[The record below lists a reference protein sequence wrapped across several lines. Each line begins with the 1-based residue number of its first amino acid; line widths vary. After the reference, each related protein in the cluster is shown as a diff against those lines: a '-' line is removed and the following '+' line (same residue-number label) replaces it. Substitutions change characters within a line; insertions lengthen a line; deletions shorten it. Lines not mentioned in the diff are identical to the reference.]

1 MELSHGCSPI
11 GDSPAALSMSLRVFS
26 FLPRLRALRAAA
38 VRQHPARPRPRIR
51 RPWRMPL
58 LAMVVLVLVLAVS
71 WFLTAQHVRAQ
82 LRLAEQ
88 AIRLQQSG
96 LAAIVAE
103 NLRQVLERAQLMG
116 VVAQQG
122 MRSGSPHW
130 PEQLAHML
138 GRDRIFLRMAVF
150 DTAHRWVAGSPAQSQ
165 DWGVL
170 LPPGQTVC
178 ADTDTDTDSARVLHP
193 QAPSQEQAWQLPL
206 LLCLADAQGQSSG
219 YLLLYIDMGYFLSLY
234 QDVDFGVSGVL
245 HLLAPE
251 GDVVAAMTGGG
262 LLVHPPGQRLT
273 ALRHLPVGPG
283 EQQIPPGL
291 MGASDGARLANIH
304 RAPATP
310 LTVVVS
316 REWTEIRADHLANA
330 QRTWALLGAV
340 SVLAVLGAALLW
352 RSMYRRHALFM
363 ALHQAD
369 QDQQVLIAQL
379 EREKQRALELA
390 ATDHLTGLYNRR
402 MFHELVN
409 SHLALARRSSKFYAL
424 LYLDLDRF
432 KLINDT
438 LGHHVGDALLQAVAQ
453 RLRGMLRSSDIMA
466 RMGGDE
472 FAVLITA
479 MEGQADIDQLAQKLL
494 AGLGAAYHDL
504 APEPLYA
511 PPSMGIAVFPQDGHD
526 VEVLCRH
533 ADAAMYASKKAG
545 RNRYTYYHAISNL
558 DSTRQA
564 QLVHQLP
571 AAIAQQ
577 QLVLHFQPKVSL
589 EDYRIVGLEA
599 LVRWQ
604 HPQHGLIFPGDFIGL
619 AEEHGHIMALGE
631 WVMHACC
638 QQLAA
643 WRAQGLQTVPLAFNV
658 SPQQLN
664 DAQLPERLAAYL
676 QRYGLTPSDVEME
689 ITESSLVD
697 SDGRARA
704 VLERLQCMGIA
715 IGLDD
720 FGTGFSSLHRIR
732 TLPIRTIKLDRSFVN
747 ELRTSKEAGV
757 LVTSIIILAHNLK
770 MQVVAEGVELKD
782 QLVFLKTAGCDV
794 AQGYFLS
801 RPVPAEQASAWLQG
815 SVLEP
820 V

>member
-1 MELSHGCSPI
+1 MPLRSAGP
-11 GDSPAALSMSLRVFS
+11 GLRQRWSLRLP
-26 FLPRLRALRAAA
+26 FLAL
-38 VRQHPARPRPRIR
+38 
-51 RPWRMPL
+51 
-58 LAMVVLVLVLAVS
+58 VLMVLVLALS
-71 WFLTAQHVRAQ
+71 WSLTAQHLRAQ
-82 LRLAEQ
+82 QRLADQ
-88 AIRLQQSG
+88 AVRLQQSG
-96 LAAIVAE
+96 LAAVVAE

-116 VVAQQG
+116 VVAQHG
-122 MRSGSPHW
+122 LRNGSRYW
-130 PEQLAHML
+130 QEQLAQML
-138 GRDRIFLRMAVF
+138 GRDRIFVRMAVF
-150 DTAHRWVAGSPAQSQ
+150 DATQRWVAGSAASVQALAPGLPHPSGACPVGQGAQ
-165 DWGVL
+165 
-170 LPPGQTVC
+170 
-178 ADTDTDTDSARVLHP
+178 VLHQ
-193 QAPSQEQAWQLPL
+193 QARLQEQAWQLPL
-206 LLCLADAQGQSSG
+206 LLCLADAQGAPTG
-219 YLLLYIDMGYFLSLY
+219 YLLLHIDLGYFLGLY
-234 QDVDFGVSGVL
+234 QDVDLGDSGVL
-245 HLLAPE
+245 HVLAPD
-251 GDVVAAMTGGG
+251 GHVVAAMAGGG
-262 LLVHPPGQRLT
+262 LLAQVPGQRLAVLP
-273 ALRHLPVGPG
+273 ALPDGPG
-283 EQQIPPGL
+283 EQHTPPGW
-291 MGASDGARLANIH
+291 MGLSDGARLANLH
-304 RAPATP
+304 RAPAMP

-316 REWTEIRADHLANA
+316 REWAEIRADHQANA
-330 QRTWALLGAV
+330 QRTWVLLGTVSALALLGAV
-340 SVLAVLGAALLW
+340 LLW
-352 RSMYRRHALFM
+352 RSMHRRQALFLE
-363 ALHQAD
+363 LHRAD
-369 QDQQVLIAQL
+369 QDKQALIAQL
-379 EREKQRALELA
+379 ENEKQRALELA
-390 ATDHLTGLYNRR
+390 ATDHLTGLHNRR

-409 SHLALARRSSKFYAL
+409 SHLALAQRSSKFYAL

-453 RLRGMLRSSDIMA
+453 RLRSMLRGSDIIA

-564 QLVHQLP
+564 QLLHQLP
-571 AAIAQQ
+571 AAIAQN

-604 HPQHGLIFPGDFIGL
+604 HPQHGLIFPGDFIAL
-619 AEEHGHIMALGE
+619 AEEHGHIAALGD

-643 WRAQGLQTVPLAFNV
+643 WRAQGLQAVPLAFNV

-664 DAQLPERLAAYL
+664 DAQLPERLAACL
-676 QRYGLTPSDVEME
+676 QQHGLTPSDVEME

-704 VLERLQCMGIA
+704 VLERLQRMGIA

-801 RPVPAEQASAWLQG
+801 RPVPAEQAEVWLH
-815 SVLEP
+815 SNTPELA
-820 V
+820 